1 MRAAAALAAGGL
13 LLALAGCSPSGDPLA
28 LCAQQMDADL
38 ASSADASATE
48 WQGGQVE
55 GEERV
60 YEYTATLT
68 LGDVEVAIS
77 CQVAATPDGFFLQDY
92 DADTPAG

>member
-1 MRAAAALAAGGL
+1 MRVVAALAAGGL
-13 LLALAGCSPSGDPLA
+13 LLALAGCAPSGDPLS

-38 ASSADASATE
+38 ASATNASATE

-68 LGDVEVAIS
+68 LGEVEVAIS
-77 CQVAATPDGFFLQDY
+77 CQVAATPDGFLLQDY
-92 DADTPAG
+92 DAETPAG